1 MKSVVGP
8 REAGSAWPPCSG
20 LSSAA
25 EGGPVG
31 ACAAIC
37 EERAGE
43 VGRRDMVSAVLL
55 SPDGEE
61 QQLWWLLQTPGCGTP
76 ALRGCRSAA
85 PPLGRVCAERWAP
98 QRGSALHA
106 VTSSLTAVVWVLNLE
121 AAC

>member
-1 MKSVVGP
+1 MRVP
-8 REAGSAWPPCSG
+8 RS
-20 LSSAA
+20 
-25 EGGPVG
+25 
-31 ACAAIC
+31 
-37 EERAGE
+37 EESAGE

-98 QRGSALHA
+98 QRGSALHLGDV
-106 VTSSLTAVVWVLNLE
+106 VTHSRGLGAEPGGWLLTSMSRGFPKLSSHLGGESTLS
-121 AAC
+121 